1 MMGCS
6 LKKVGNLLAEL
17 DSRKGIGLITRI
29 RQGLGRP
36 DRIYVRKCTQQDMY
50 KRNIQTR
57 QNDISGNVKMTGT
70 DMSEMPG
77 NDTEDNKTEISDTD
91 RSDTEYLSF
100 YSEESE
106 EMHRKRME
114 REVYHQMILN
124 NIGYEYLVDVYNRD
138 MLNEIVEL
146 IVDTVCSEQEMIR
159 IGGDRKPK
167 DVVKSQFLKLNSE
180 HIRFVLKCLKEN
192 TSKVIN
198 IRQYLLTVLYNA
210 PLTISN
216 YYSALVQ
223 HDMYG
228 IRCGKVTAN
237 LLKAAMKKAL
247 VKMEQEKQKLKG
259 QKQPKQDK
267 EDKTYK
273 GKQSMDKL
281 MKQNVQLSNI
291 EITDGN
297 IKSFERVA
305 KKYSIDFS
313 LKKDVNADPPRYYVF
328 FKARDADVMTAAFKE
343 YTGQSLNKDKKPS
356 VRKKLQQAISKS
368 LKKHRELEK
377 TKGKEKEPSL

>member
-1 MMGCS
+1 MMGCG

-29 RQGLGRP
+29 RQGLGKP
-36 DRIYVRKCTQQDMY
+36 DRIYVRKCTQQDAY
-50 KRNIQTR
+50 KRNIQIR
-57 QNDISGNVKMTGT
+57 QKDISRNVDTT
-70 DMSEMPG
+70 DADMSKLPG
-77 NDTEDNKTEISDTD
+77 NDTEDNKTEMSDTD
-91 RSDTEYLSF
+91 RSNIEYLSF

-114 REVYHQMILN
+114 REVYHQMIRN
-124 NIGYEYLVDVYNRD
+124 NIGYECLVDVYNRD

-146 IVDTVCSEQEMIR
+146 IVDTICSEQEFIR
-159 IGGDRKPK
+159 IGGDRKPR

-228 IRCGKVTAN
+228 A
-237 LLKAAMKKAL
+237 
-247 VKMEQEKQKLKG
+247 EE
-259 QKQPKQDK
+259 
-267 EDKTYK
+267 
-273 GKQSMDKL
+273 
-281 MKQNVQLSNI
+281 
-291 EITDGN
+291 
-297 IKSFERVA
+297 
-305 KKYSIDFS
+305 
-313 LKKDVNADPPRYYVF
+313 
-328 FKARDADVMTAAFKE
+328 
-343 YTGQSLNKDKKPS
+343 
-356 VRKKLQQAISKS
+356 
-368 LKKHRELEK
+368 
-377 TKGKEKEPSL
+377 